1 MSGKRP
7 LFSYQ
12 KIFMDELRGKLNLI
26 RQELENFA
34 KEKEKEKNCELFGQ
48 RKPPIFEEILP
59 GAFWG
64 ITVFFNPTGYK
75 NKIENYRRFRE
86 SSKKQGLNLLCVE
99 LAFGGKNFEVS
110 KEDADIL
117 VQLRGGDI
125 LWQKE
130 RLLNIGLERL
140 PKDCDK
146 IAWLD
151 CDIIFGI
158 MKKLVENE
166 PFDKAFI
173 VSGDGDYKKLVDF
186 LIKKDKFGKMLFPNQ
201 EFASSLYKSLGSE
214 FYANLG
220 DPDVRKKISYA
231 YK

>member
-1 MSGKRP
+1 LTG
-7 LFSYQ
+7 
-12 KIFMDELRGKLNLI
+12 
-26 RQELENFA
+26 
-34 KEKEKEKNCELFGQ
+34 
-48 RKPPIFEEILP
+48 RKK
-59 GAFWG
+59 GN
-64 ITVFFNPTGYK
+64 V
-75 NKIENYRRFRE
+75 
-86 SSKKQGLNLLCVE
+86 
-99 LAFGGKNFEVS
+99 
-110 KEDADIL
+110 
-117 VQLRGGDI
+117 
-125 LWQKE
+125 
-130 RLLNIGLERL
+130 
-140 PKDCDK
+140 
-146 IAWLD
+146 D